1 MKFGQLVEYNQKN
14 NFIQKSYTKGGRQTS
29 SRPLFVFYKGF
40 ISCKNKR
47 STIQFQYI
55 SIALNLAHNK
65 NKLYKTF
72 DYCSRNMLNFEFLE
86 KGLGI
91 FYPPHILC
99 IIFQKNILSYIL
111 LTDQISSPGGLY
123 FLRDQAMCAL

>member
-40 ISCKNKR
+40 ISCKNKW
-47 STIQFQYI
+47 STIWFQYI
-55 SIALNLAHNK
+55 SIALNLAYNK

-86 KGLGI
+86 KGPGI
-91 FYPPHILC
+91 FYPPH
-99 IIFQKNILSYIL
+99 FVYNFSKKYFK
-111 LTDQISSPGGLY
+111 LY
-123 FLRDQAMCAL
+123 SIN